1 MKTSLGN
8 IVWNSKMHPHAQYE
22 IIWTKYAIP
31 KCILVQ
37 KTQEKQ
43 IEKHNYISLKKYLMC
58 STCAMIVNYKI
69 DVLQI
74 RNKYLL
80 GSL

>member
-1 MKTSLGN
+1 MKTPLGN
-8 IVWNSKMHPHAQYE
+8 IVRNSKMHPCAQYE
-22 IIWTKYAIP
+22 IIWTNYAIT
-31 KCILVQ
+31 KCTLVQ

-74 RNKYLL
+74 CNQYLL